1 VLASGGVEPLDAL
14 GNPELRSTLALA
26 RRSQAPPTADDV
38 SRELEIPLSVAR
50 WRLERLAAAGL
61 LVPGYARRTGRTGPG
76 AGRPAK
82 TYAVASEGT
91 SVEFPP
97 RRYAQLLQLLVGALP
112 SRGRR
117 RRLADVGET
126 FGRQLARAAKLRKGK
141 DFQAGVRRVCD
152 ALGGLGF
159 QATLEAAGPDR
170 AVVVTPM
177 CPLRPLVVQE
187 REARAIDE
195 AMWSGLVAEALTG
208 AAPVQVRCET
218 AGCSSEGSPCR
229 VSIRLR
235 PATQARRRT
244 AKVARR

>member
-14 GNPELRSTLALA
+14 GNPELRSTLALV

-61 LVPGYARRTGRTGPG
+61 LVPGYTRRSGRGGPG

-82 TYAVASEGT
+82 TYAVAPEGS
-91 SVEFPP
+91 SVEFPA
-97 RRYAQLLQLLVGALP
+97 RRYAQLLQLLVAALP
-112 SRGRR
+112 QRGRR
-117 RRLADVGET
+117 GRLAAVGET
-126 FGRQLARAAKLRKGK
+126 FGRQLARSGELRKGT

-152 ALGGLGF
+152 ALGRLGF
-159 QATLEAAGPDR
+159 QATLETAGPDR

-187 REARAIDE
+187 PEARAIDE
-195 AMWSGLVAEALTG
+195 AMWSGLVAEAFTG
-208 AAPVQVRCET
+208 AAPVRIRCET

-235 PATQARRRT
+235 PGARARRRP
-244 AKVARR
+244 AEIAGR